1 MAADTDPSVNGRD
14 SYLLWPTKVR
24 GHQHPVCCCV
34 PFLLF
39 HRGVTLQSE
48 MLPPSEISEQ
58 IADYQADIWS
68 NIRFQIS
75 DARCRCHNLSLDP
88 DFRFQISD
96 FWAKIYPRTRF
107 LVRFQISDF
116 TCPDQAPS
124 HGPPTSFAGWRITRQ
139 SAICNLLEHNAKRKQ
154 PGRFR
159 SQFASSDVPGPC
171 S

>member
-1 MAADTDPSVNGRD
+1 MISSLLLSASSQSRTYEYPLVRPRRPQGVDGNIHTNG
-14 SYLLWPTKVR
+14 L
-24 GHQHPVCCCV
+24 
-34 PFLLF
+34 
-39 HRGVTLQSE
+39 
-48 MLPPSEISEQ
+48 
-58 IADYQADIWS
+58 DYQADIWS

-75 DARCRCHNLSLDP
+75 DARCRCHNLSVDP

-159 SQFASSDVPGPC
+159 SQFASSRCPWAVLLTSAPSHDLRRPRLAL
-171 S
+171 SSRL